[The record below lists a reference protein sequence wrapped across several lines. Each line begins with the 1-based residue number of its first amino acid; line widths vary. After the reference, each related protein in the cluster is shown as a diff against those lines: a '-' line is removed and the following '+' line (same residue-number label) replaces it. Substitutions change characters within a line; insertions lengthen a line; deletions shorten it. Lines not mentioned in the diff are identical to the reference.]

1 MSKRKIIHFILIL
14 FIFFVLIISYL
25 IKNEFPSYSLS
36 RNHGENR
43 LTYETEHLKI
53 NTNLFENK
61 LNLYPKKI
69 FLYDIYVKEKIY
81 HSKEQIGQ
89 KIVYKYH
96 IEDNFNI
103 LFSIYISNNHLPVKI
118 THKNLD
124 NKHYINNNICYQ
136 IQKKTNLITYEF
148 EVNLQDSYAYGMILL
163 ANGSKIM
170 ENNNYDNLFIK
181 NIEHLIEIN

>member
-1 MSKRKIIHFILIL
+1 M
-14 FIFFVLIISYL
+14 
-25 IKNEFPSYSLS
+25 EYS
-36 RNHGENR
+36 
-43 LTYETEHLKI
+43 
-53 NTNLFENK
+53 NK
-61 LNLYPKKI
+61 
-69 FLYDIYVKEKIY
+69 
-81 HSKEQIGQ
+81 
-89 KIVYKYH
+89 
-96 IEDNFNI
+96 
-103 LFSIYISNNHLPVKI
+103 HLPVKI

-163 ANGSKIM
+163 ANESKIM